1 MTSHTPETQ
10 TVVTEAQVALGA
22 VGLAA
27 LGTSFVTPNAK
38 VERSSRTLR
47 GARATASSAQVGGVR
62 LPMIEVR
69 TCIFTNILEHIG
81 VKGIK
86 QLHDVSMISV
96 FA

>member
-10 TVVTEAQVALGA
+10 TVTEAQVALGA

-47 GARATASSAQVGGVR
+47 GARATASSAQAGPGVR

-86 QLHDVSMISV
+86 QVHDVSMISV